1 MSGALGKDNVNVA
14 DSVGGDTANG
24 GLGTDTRTADVGDTL
39 TSC

>member
-14 DSVGGDTANG
+14 DGDTANG